1 VTAYRVEYKLEIY
14 APRAEQSD
22 PVTEPD
28 LLTPIAGAPH
38 SEPARYSTIPLA
50 GHQPYIVRIPGRKSR
65 FDPVTKS
72 TDVGQFTVQLL
83 DRKLA
88 TSDQVRHLTATMGDV
103 YGRNRWPGC
112 KLRIW
117 ESIDGGT
124 TWIPYF
130 TGRIQETSLDGPC
143 VIEAVVR
150 SMLAELSIPV
160 MVGRPS
166 TALTFVSPSQY
177 CPLGVA
183 APYGPLPAT
192 PGIPLTF
199 TTTGALF
206 SFNGNVAAATPAH
219 TMTDALRAVVPT
231 VPYVGQATL
240 TDLASAEPLEI
251 RLRCQFT
258 SGTFAGTTKEYR
270 VRGAYFYPAGGRFT
284 VRTAGSNDVL
294 YGVAIATLAN
304 VLDPFYAA
312 LPGNGDTAN
321 VSVIA
326 ADTPPTPATP
336 IRIGDV
342 HPVALLRYLCRG
354 DFSYLNPDGTARPR
368 VQIATAS
375 FTALEADPTF
385 GVFRGPVEAQS
396 KLKAWAERYLTQV
409 FGFGF
414 RDNALGEIE
423 VFDARTPTTLAG
435 IPTITDA
442 DRYDDTPLGWRHVSG
457 ITAIKTTV
465 YLERKFSI
473 DASVD
478 VASLKTPNDLISS
491 TPDPIVLRTAFR
503 ADQTEQVLEIDA
515 IGLRWFESERLQER
529 SRRDIMQGQRRR
541 LADELRGLYGSGA
554 STVNGDFHRHR
565 HRPRAGQHSD
575 RPVQPAAGSGHESAR
590 RAAPLPRRR
599 CLAARPA
606 DRAGAARPR
615 AGVGHGGAD
624 GGRARRR
631 RGSVLAGHGAAD
643 PQRERRPGGDR
654 SGCDDNERGGADQR
668 ARRGV
673 AGRPARHHLR
683 HRHRLEPAVGP
694 PGLGAAALAAHGR
707 HTGPAAE
714 RLRLAGNAVS
724 GHDRADGTIEPHG
737 EQRHI
742 EERRAHVDQWVV
754 GRSAGGHPGHSR
766 RVRSGRSA
774 GRPVRHHHPQ
784 AGLDHRDD
792 RGRPPGRRH
801 LRLGP
806 PHRSRGRGERLV
818 ERAHVDA
825 SRRAAGGH
833 GSLVDSGDLGWRSQ
847 KTRRAAPPARAESD
861 SG

>member
-554 STVNGDFHRHR
+554 STVNGDFRR
-565 HRPRAGQHSD
+565 TATVIGLAPGSTVIGQFNQLPD
-575 RPVQPAAGSGHESAR
+575 PATN
-590 RAAPLPRRR
+590 
-599 CLAARPA
+599 
-606 DRAGAARPR
+606 
-615 AGVGHGGAD
+615 
-624 GGRARRR
+624 
-631 RGSVLAGHGAAD
+631 
-643 PQRERRPGGDR
+643 Q
-654 SGCDDNERGGADQR
+654 RGG
-668 ARRGV
+668 
-673 AGRPARHHLR
+673 P
-683 HRHRLEPAVGP
+683 RLF
-694 PGLGAAALAAHGR
+694 
-707 HTGPAAE
+707 
-714 RLRLAGNAVS
+714 
-724 GHDRADGTIEPHG
+724 
-737 EQRHI
+737 
-742 EERRAHVDQWVV
+742 
-754 GRSAGGHPGHSR
+754 
-766 RVRSGRSA
+766 RV
-774 GRPVRHHHPQ
+774 
-784 AGLDHRDD
+784 
-792 RGRPPGRRH
+792 
-801 LRLGP
+801 
-806 PHRSRGRGERLV
+806 
-818 ERAHVDA
+818 VDA
-825 SRRAAGGH
+825 SPLGLPIGLELLDLGPASVMVAPTVGALGAGADP
-833 GSLVDSGDLGWRSQ
+833 SSQVTVPPTLNASGDPVAIEVAVTTTSVAALINVPAAAWQVDQLVTTSGTVTVSNLPSGRRVWVRLRSQ
-847 KTRRAAPPARAESD
+847 PTGGTLVRLPSAYVSPATPFRDTTALTAPSSLTVSSVTSKSAVLTWTNGSSVEVQVAIRGILAGFGPVDPRADQYVTITLKPGSTTVTIAADLPGVDIYASVRHIDRVGGVSAWSNVPTWTPAGAPPAATAPS
-861 SG
+861 SIQVI